1 MNKYYRIDIKIRNN
15 KILKL
20 IESNG
25 YKNITD
31 FCRTNKMA
39 PKTLVD
45 IINMKISPLLHNG
58 DFRNIV
64 KRMATALK
72 VLPSELF
79 NNQQLYFQLEDNKK
93 TIEVDAEQIFMLQ
106 NENLSLENNL
116 INDEIS
122 KLLEKTLET
131 LPARI
136 KKSLEMRHGLNG
148 YNESNLDEIGRELNV
163 TRERARQIVCKGYR
177 LLRHPSIIE
186 ELKDYINDN

>member
-93 TIEVDAEQIFMLQ
+93 TIEVDAEQIFMSQ

-122 KLLEKTLET
+122 KLLEKT
-131 LPARI
+131 
-136 KKSLEMRHGLNG
+136 LEMRHGLNG